1 MKTLFVAIFTLFI
14 ASAAAAQDLPSKTL
28 TRGTWE
34 LGAFAGGGDGFGKS
48 DNTQFL
54 IAGGRGG
61 LVLTKEF
68 MPGILRGNFEWAV
81 DVMPVYIVFPPNS
94 GVYGGSIKPVI
105 WKWNFTHW
113 QKVAPYFAAAGG
125 ILFTRRIFR
134 RAIPPRSISL
144 LRPISASTSS
154 CGKVAP
160 SLSKWTRFTTPTPAS
175 ATKTPATTAPTFS
188 PSATPGSKPTSDAVR
203 WHRLEPVPT
212 QKHPQLNLAC
222 PPNPT
227 SFFSRIASTSNPLMH
242 SSP

>member
-34 LGAFAGGGDGFGKS
+34 LGAFAGGGEGFGKS

-125 ILFTRRIFR
+125 ILFTRQNIPPGDTSQVNFTPQADFGVHIFLR
-134 RAIPPRSISL
+134 EGRAITL
-144 LRPISASTSS
+144 EM
-154 CGKVAP
+154 
-160 SLSKWTRFTTPTPAS
+160 
-175 ATKTPATTAPTFS
+175 
-188 PSATPGSKPTSDAVR
+188 DAV
-203 WHRLEPVPT
+203 HHSNASLGN
-212 QKHPQLNLAC
+212 Q
-222 PPNPT
+222 NPGYNG
-227 SFFSRIASTSNPLMH
+227 SYFFTVGYTWFKTH
-242 SSP
+242 K

>member
-34 LGAFAGGGDGFGKS
+34 LGAFAGGGQGFGKS

-125 ILFTRRIFR
+125 ILFTRQNIPPGDTSQVNFTPQADFGIHIFLR
-134 RAIPPRSISL
+134 EGRAITL
-144 LRPISASTSS
+144 EM
-154 CGKVAP
+154 
-160 SLSKWTRFTTPTPAS
+160 
-175 ATKTPATTAPTFS
+175 
-188 PSATPGSKPTSDAVR
+188 DAV
-203 WHRLEPVPT
+203 HHSNASLGN
-212 QKHPQLNLAC
+212 Q
-222 PPNPT
+222 NPGYNG
-227 SFFSRIASTSNPLMH
+227 SYFFTVGYTWFKTH
-242 SSP
+242 K

>member
-34 LGAFAGGGDGFGKS
+34 LGAFAGGGEGFGKS

-125 ILFTRRIFR
+125 ILFTRQNIPPGDTSQVNFTPQADFGIHIFLR
-134 RAIPPRSISL
+134 EGRAITL
-144 LRPISASTSS
+144 EM
-154 CGKVAP
+154 
-160 SLSKWTRFTTPTPAS
+160 
-175 ATKTPATTAPTFS
+175 
-188 PSATPGSKPTSDAVR
+188 DAV
-203 WHRLEPVPT
+203 HHSNASLGN
-212 QKHPQLNLAC
+212 Q
-222 PPNPT
+222 NPGYNG
-227 SFFSRIASTSNPLMH
+227 SYFFTVGYTWFKTH
-242 SSP
+242 K

>member
-1 MKTLFVAIFTLFI
+1 MKTLFVAIFTLLL

-34 LGAFAGGGDGFGKS
+34 LGAFAGGGEGFGKS

-125 ILFTRRIFR
+125 ILFTRQNIPPGDTSQVNFTPQADFGVHIFLR
-134 RAIPPRSISL
+134 EGRAITL
-144 LRPISASTSS
+144 EM
-154 CGKVAP
+154 
-160 SLSKWTRFTTPTPAS
+160 
-175 ATKTPATTAPTFS
+175 
-188 PSATPGSKPTSDAVR
+188 DAV
-203 WHRLEPVPT
+203 HHSNASLGN
-212 QKHPQLNLAC
+212 Q
-222 PPNPT
+222 NPGYNG
-227 SFFSRIASTSNPLMH
+227 SYFFTVGYTWFKTH
-242 SSP
+242 K

>member
-1 MKTLFVAIFTLFI
+1 LFI
-14 ASAAAAQDLPSKTL
+14 ASAAAAQDLPFKTL

-34 LGAFAGGGDGFGKS
+34 LGAFAGGGEGFGKS

-125 ILFTRRIFR
+125 ILFTRQNIPPGDTSQVNFTPQADFGIHIFLR
-134 RAIPPRSISL
+134 EGRAITL
-144 LRPISASTSS
+144 EM
-154 CGKVAP
+154 
-160 SLSKWTRFTTPTPAS
+160 
-175 ATKTPATTAPTFS
+175 
-188 PSATPGSKPTSDAVR
+188 DAV
-203 WHRLEPVPT
+203 HHSNASLGN
-212 QKHPQLNLAC
+212 Q
-222 PPNPT
+222 NPGYNG
-227 SFFSRIASTSNPLMH
+227 SYFFTVGYTWFKTH
-242 SSP
+242 K

>member
-1 MKTLFVAIFTLFI
+1 MKTLFVAIFTLFM

-34 LGAFAGGGDGFGKS
+34 LGAFAGGGEGFGKS

-125 ILFTRRIFR
+125 ILFTRQNIPPGDTSQVNFTPQADFGIHIFLR
-134 RAIPPRSISL
+134 EGRAITL
-144 LRPISASTSS
+144 EM
-154 CGKVAP
+154 
-160 SLSKWTRFTTPTPAS
+160 
-175 ATKTPATTAPTFS
+175 
-188 PSATPGSKPTSDAVR
+188 DAV
-203 WHRLEPVPT
+203 HHSNASLGN
-212 QKHPQLNLAC
+212 Q
-222 PPNPT
+222 NPGYNG
-227 SFFSRIASTSNPLMH
+227 SYFFTVGYTWFKTH
-242 SSP
+242 K

>member
-1 MKTLFVAIFTLFI
+1 MKTLFVAIFTLI
-14 ASAAAAQDLPSKTL
+14 LASAAAAQDLPSKTL

-34 LGAFAGGGDGFGKS
+34 LGAFAGGGEGFGKS

-125 ILFTRRIFR
+125 ILFTRQNIPPGDTSQVNFTPQADFGIHIFLR
-134 RAIPPRSISL
+134 EGRAITL
-144 LRPISASTSS
+144 EM
-154 CGKVAP
+154 
-160 SLSKWTRFTTPTPAS
+160 
-175 ATKTPATTAPTFS
+175 
-188 PSATPGSKPTSDAVR
+188 DAV
-203 WHRLEPVPT
+203 HHSNASLGN
-212 QKHPQLNLAC
+212 Q
-222 PPNPT
+222 NPGYNG
-227 SFFSRIASTSNPLMH
+227 SYFFTVGYTWYKTRK
-242 SSP
+242 

>member
-14 ASAAAAQDLPSKTL
+14 ASAAAAQDLPFKTL

-34 LGAFAGGGDGFGKS
+34 LGAFAGGGEGFGKS

-125 ILFTRRIFR
+125 ILFTRQNIPPGDTSQVNFTPQADFGIHIFLR
-134 RAIPPRSISL
+134 EGRAITL
-144 LRPISASTSS
+144 EM
-154 CGKVAP
+154 
-160 SLSKWTRFTTPTPAS
+160 
-175 ATKTPATTAPTFS
+175 
-188 PSATPGSKPTSDAVR
+188 DAV
-203 WHRLEPVPT
+203 HHSNASLGN
-212 QKHPQLNLAC
+212 Q
-222 PPNPT
+222 NPGYNG
-227 SFFSRIASTSNPLMH
+227 SYFFTVGYTWFKTH
-242 SSP
+242 K